1 MAGFDPRTFYEGTQ
15 VYESGGLYDGW
26 QYKGDNPG
34 PWYVE
39 LGVDLSA
46 NGIGDWFTLDDPIKG
61 ELDNTTYLLSG
72 DVFVDITRYVRGL
85 SVKRGRSR
93 LLEKFITGA
102 CEVTLDN
109 RDRLFDPTLTG
120 APFTG
125 QIIPR
130 KPVRIYYNT
139 FPVFTGNVQ
148 DWDFNYTTND
158 ATAVMKCLDA
168 FATLATQDV
177 PPQTMTN
184 QLTGARINYVLD
196 QIGFPA
202 ELRNIDSGTASVTAD
217 VVGANTN
224 ALAYLQKIET
234 SQNGLLFITGDGLI
248 RFEDSYD
255 GTPTPVE
262 IGNGGVALSGLEVVY
277 GAEEL
282 TNRVTVS
289 YYSGVTQLS
298 VQVDDVPSQDKY
310 GLFDTSVDTLI
321 SGSTSALAL
330 ANLLLDRYKEPNYRI
345 DSAAFNV
352 EGLDSSGKNKILSL
366 ELGDRILLRFRPL
379 GVGETLERSVL
390 VDAIEHT
397 AAPRNHLVSLAL
409 TDLGNGS

>member
-1 MAGFDPRTFYEGTQ
+1 MVGFDPRTFYEGAQ
-15 VYESGGLYDGW
+15 IYESGGLYDGW
-26 QYKGDNPG
+26 KYKGENPG

-46 NGIGDWFTLDDPIKG
+46 NGIGDWFTLDDPVKG
-61 ELDNTTYLLSG
+61 ELDNITYLLSG

-85 SVKRGRSR
+85 STKRGRSQ

-130 KPVRIYYNT
+130 KPVRIFYNT

-148 DWDFNYTTND
+148 DWDFNYTNKD

-168 FATLATQDV
+168 FATLTTQNV
-177 PPQTMTN
+177 PAQTMTN
-184 QLTGARINYVLD
+184 QLTGTRINYVLD

-202 ELRNIDSGTASVTAD
+202 ELRNIDPGTASVTAD
-217 VVGANTN
+217 IVASGVN
-224 ALAYLQKIET
+224 ALSYLQKVEI
-234 SQNGLLFITGDGLI
+234 SQNGLFFITADGLV

-282 TNRVTVS
+282 TNRVTIQ
-289 YYSGVTQLS
+289 YYSGTTQLS
-298 VQVDDVPSQDKY
+298 LQVDDVPSQDKY
-310 GLFDTSVDTLI
+310 GLFDTTVDTLI
-321 SGSTSALAL
+321 SGSVSALAL
-330 ANLLLDRYKEPNYRI
+330 GNLLLNRYKEPNYRI

-379 GVGETLERSVL
+379 NIGETLERTVL
-390 VDAIEHT
+390 VDAIEHS
-397 AAPRNHLVSLAL
+397 AVPKKHLVSLAL
-409 TDLGNGS
+409 TDLGNGL

>member
-1 MAGFDPRTFYEGTQ
+1 MAGFDPRTFYEGSQ

-46 NGIGDWFTLDDPIKG
+46 NGIGDWFTLDDPVKG

-72 DVFVDITRYVRGL
+72 DVFVDVTRYVRGL

-130 KPVRIYYNT
+130 KPLRIFYNT

-148 DWDFNYTTND
+148 DWDFNYSTND
-158 ATAVMKCLDA
+158 ATAIVKCLDA
-168 FATLATQDV
+168 FATIATQNV
-177 PPQTMTN
+177 PSQTMTEE
-184 QLTGARINYVLD
+184 TTSERINYVLD

-202 ELRNIDSGTASVTAD
+202 DLRNIDSASVTVTDD
-217 VVGANTN
+217 VVGDNVN

-234 SQNGLLFITGDGLI
+234 SQNGLLFMTGDGLV
-248 RFEDSYD
+248 RFEDSFD

-262 IGNGGVALSGLEVVY
+262 IGDGGVALSGLEVIY

-282 TNRVTVS
+282 TNRATIN
-289 YYSGVTQLS
+289 YYDSS
-298 VQVDDVPSQDKY
+298 VQSSLIVEATDSQDKY
-310 GLFDTSVDTLI
+310 GFFDTSVDTFI
-321 SGSTSALAL
+321 SGSVDANALGV
-330 ANLLLDRYKEPNYRI
+330 LLIDRYKEPNYRI
-345 DSAAFNV
+345 DSAEFNV

-379 GVGETLERSVL
+379 GVGETLVRSVL
-390 VDAIEHT
+390 VDAIDHS
-397 AAPRNHLVSLAL
+397 AAPRKHSVSLAL

>member
-202 ELRNIDSGTASVTAD
+202 ELRSVDPGTASVTAD
-217 VVGANTN
+217 VVGANVN

-234 SQNGLLFITGDGLI
+234 SQNGLLFITGDGLV

-321 SGSTSALAL
+321 SGSTAALAL